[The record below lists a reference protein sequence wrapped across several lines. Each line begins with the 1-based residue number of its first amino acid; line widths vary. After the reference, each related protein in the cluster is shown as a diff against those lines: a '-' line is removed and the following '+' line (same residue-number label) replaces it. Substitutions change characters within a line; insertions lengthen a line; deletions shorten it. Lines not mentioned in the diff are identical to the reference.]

1 MTTIPRILV
10 VEDEAI
16 IARDIA
22 VQLGELGYEALGPV
36 NSGERAIELAT
47 QEQPDLVLMDIHL
60 ATAMDGITA
69 AQQIRG
75 ISSARIVFLRA
86 SAGHGG
92 LDRGKATRPAGE
104 LSKPCDEIELRE
116 RLRSVLTGERGP

>member
-75 ISSARIVFLRA
+75 LCAARIVFL
-86 SAGHGG
+86 SAFTGHGG
-92 LDRGKATRPAGE
+92 LDRAKETRPAGY
-104 LSKPCDEIELRE
+104 LAKPFDEFELRDM
-116 RLRSVLTGERGP
+116 LRSVLTGEPGT